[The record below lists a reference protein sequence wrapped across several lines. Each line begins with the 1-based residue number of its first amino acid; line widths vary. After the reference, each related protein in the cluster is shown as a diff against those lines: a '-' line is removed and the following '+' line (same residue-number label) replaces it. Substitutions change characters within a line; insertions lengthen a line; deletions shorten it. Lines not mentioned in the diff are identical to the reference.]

1 MLWKAER
8 CWWFWNASIAGISH
22 STMALMKNGFFEF
35 LQKSVIW
42 RLFSLTKNSCFL
54 NFWEL
59 HKIGDSCASLEH
71 EEFGKATCNE
81 SLVSI
86 SRLGKLISTRYS
98 TYSST
103 MGFFGLKTAKISDF
117 CHFPKKKLNFEV
129 FLAQIL

>member
-1 MLWKAER
+1 M
-8 CWWFWNASIAGISH
+8 
-22 STMALMKNGFFEF
+22 
-35 LQKSVIW
+35 
-42 RLFSLTKNSCFL
+42 
-54 NFWEL
+54 
-59 HKIGDSCASLEH
+59 IGDWCASLVH

-117 CHFPKKKLNFEV
+117 CHFPKKKLNLEV
-129 FLAQIL
+129 FLPKFRDLCHEKRKGVPKALKGWYWHAGITGISHSTMALMKNGFFGFFRS